1 MRRATPVAMIR
12 INYLQ
17 RPAPVNTPAVSII
30 FFIVAAFLGAL
41 GQYLYKSGADLAG
54 GGIASY
60 LLNWRLLAGV
70 ACYVAVM
77 TLFVAAFRKGGSLT
91 VLYPIYASTFIWAAL
106 LALLFQA
113 VPIRPVN
120 VAGMGLLVIG
130 MFLMGK

>member
-1 MRRATPVAMIR
+1 MS
-12 INYLQ
+12 
-17 RPAPVNTPAVSII
+17 TPAISIV

-41 GQYLYKSGADLAG
+41 GQYLYKAGADLAG
-54 GGIASY
+54 GSIASY

-77 TLFVAAFRKGGSLT
+77 MLFVAAFRKGGSLT
-91 VLYPIYASTFIWAAL
+91 VLYPIYATTFIWAAL

-113 VPIRPVN
+113 IPIRPVN
-120 VAGMGLLVIG
+120 IAGMGLLVVG